1 VLHVYNKPPTIELST
16 IANMNIDQREPV
28 AASRTSYVEG
38 LGELLRI
45 NIDLTGETTYDDDD
59 GDYLDDMDDST
70 ATASDDV
77 ESAAVVEPD
86 IDSEFLETK
95 LRGYEL
101 VTNLTHLCVGDH
113 VRITQNRYQQ
123 EGRRCSYLVLKRYD
137 TAVGAWWV
145 NGFRSEFPDWKISV
159 RPLNRYKA
167 VRFYRKNSVEYTGQ
181 CHLCERDVNSPYR
194 LCYTCTETSRS
205 K

>member
-1 VLHVYNKPPTIELST
+1 
-16 IANMNIDQREPV
+16 MNIDQEMSVHVVPD
-28 AASRTSYVEG
+28 AELASYVQS
-38 LGELLRI
+38 LGELL
-45 NIDLTGETTYDDDD
+45 NITVDLNGETTYEDDLVDDESVD
-59 GDYLDDMDDST
+59 GDYLDDMIAST
-70 ATASDDV
+70 VPAV
-77 ESAAVVEPD
+77 EVAD
-86 IDSEFLETK
+86 IDSEFLDNK
-95 LRGYEL
+95 LRGYDL

-137 TAVGAWWV
+137 TVAGAWWV

-167 VRFYRKNSVEYTGQ
+167 VRFYRKKEVEYTGQ
-181 CHLCERDVNSPYR
+181 CHQCERDVNSPYR
-194 LCYTCTETSRS
+194 LCYTCMETSRS